1 MIRCLST
8 ALPFLFAAAL
18 TASAAAQ
25 KLEKGAPAP
34 EIAGVNWHNAP
45 KGEPP
50 TLESLRGQVLLLEFW
65 GTWCAPC
72 VRAMPRI
79 QQLHE
84 RYAERGVTVLALSYE
99 TPEVLEP
106 FLKKHRY
113 TFQSGSDPEKQV
125 IEAYGISGWPT
136 SVVIDAEGK
145 VFHVGTPYD
154 AEHVLRAALGLERD
168 AGVLLTRALD
178 VAGDKNAEATR
189 EALLELQQVAEA
201 SFDLAAWAK
210 ESGAL
215 ALAKAPAE
223 APSPSEALSACAKA
237 WGKTP
242 KERQAALDLLGHVA
256 TTEFDLAGWTIEFY
270 GATYPLAEKELRAML
285 TAERYAQLAAALVT
299 RKPNAELVAKA
310 AEHAGF
316 RSFAAERAPAARQLA
331 RKAILA
337 REWPFANKQPKEN
350 EAFWSDLS
358 VSGAATSPDKKRI
371 VGILLDGTM
380 VSAAGIDAFV
390 QRELGIALLLESLQ
404 GSKPLSGKALATE
417 VKKVEQELLKA
428 ARAKYGA

>member
-1 MIRCLST
+1 MIRRLSKVLPLLLAG
-8 ALPFLFAAAL
+8 ALA
-18 TASAAAQ
+18 ASATAQ

-34 EIAGVNWHNAP
+34 EIGGVNWHNAP
-45 KGEPP
+45 QGVKP
-50 TLESLRGQVLLLEFW
+50 TLENLRGKVLLLEFW
-65 GTWCAPC
+65 GTWCGPC

-106 FLKKHRY
+106 FLKQNRY
-113 TFQSGSDPEKQV
+113 TFLSGSDPEKQV
-125 IEAYGISGWPT
+125 IEAYRISSWPT
-136 SVVIDAEGK
+136 SVVIDAAGK

-178 VAGDKNAEATR
+178 VSGEKNAEATR

-223 APSPSEALSACAKA
+223 LPSPSEALSACAKA

-256 TTEFDLAGWTIEFY
+256 TTEFDLAGWTIEHY
-270 GATYPLAEKELRAML
+270 GATYPLAEKELHSL
-285 TAERYAQLAAALVT
+285 LKAERYAQLAAALVT
-299 RKPNAELVAKA
+299 RKAGADLVAKA
-310 AEHAGF
+310 AEHDGF
-316 RSFAAERAPAARQLA
+316 RSYAAERAPAARQLA

-337 REWPFANKQPKEN
+337 REWPFAGKQPKDN
-350 EAFWSDLS
+350 DAFWSDLS
-358 VSGAATSPDKKRI
+358 ITGAATSPDQKKI

-380 VSAAGIDAFV
+380 VSAAGIDAYV

-404 GSKPLSGKALATE
+404 GAKPLSGKALASE
-417 VKKVEQELLKA
+417 VKKAEQALLKA